1 MILSCGVGD
10 FLSNRKV
17 ILIALIGLALGFLC
31 GGSPVVALGI
41 IAFAAG
47 VAIVLSDYTAAL
59 CVLTGY
65 GVIDYILRS
74 FVEAFASIW
83 DEAFLC
89 CLVLLWI
96 YKWITCRN
104 EDNLKISPMDLPIV
118 MFIVTMFV
126 VLFVNSSDFA
136 LALEGFR
143 AIAQYMLFY
152 FVAIQLVKDVK
163 SARVVV
169 CAFVIIAGLMALH
182 GIYQYIIGVEM
193 PAGWVDQ
200 NEAGVR
206 TRVYSIL
213 TSPNIFA
220 SMLTLSTPMAI
231 SLVFTANNKKSRII
245 FGVFALAM
253 TASLVFTFS
262 RGAWIGFAIAIMI
275 YVFLKDKRFLIPC
288 VVLAVLVIFL
298 VPSVGNRI
306 SYMLSPEYIESS
318 LRGGRLVRWLTGFR
332 ILEFYPVFGVG
343 LGAFGG
349 AVSINH
355 ETTLLL
361 DTEYIDTFYMDNYF
375 LKTAVESGIVGL
387 TAFVLLMYCVI
398 INSYRA
404 IKTSA
409 GKLDRELSTGIMAG
423 LCGVITHNLVENVFE
438 VPMMT
443 SLFWVFVA
451 VIMGIWYTNNPV
463 KNEG

>member
-74 FVEAFASIW
+74 FVEVFASIW

-96 YKWITCRN
+96 YKWITCRR
-104 EDNLKISPMDLPIV
+104 EDNFKISPMDLPIV

-126 VLFVNSSDFA
+126 VLFVNSSDFV

-163 SARVVV
+163 SARIVV
-169 CAFVIIAGLMALH
+169 CAFVIIAGVMALH
-182 GIYQYIIGVEM
+182 GVYQYIIGVEM

-231 SLVFTANNKKSRII
+231 SLVFTANNKKSRIL
-245 FGVFALAM
+245 FAVLALAM

-262 RGAWIGFAIAIMI
+262 RGAWIGFAIAVMI
-275 YVFLKDKRFLIPC
+275 YVFLKDKRLFIPC
-288 VVLAVLVIFL
+288 VILGVLVVFL

-387 TAFVLLMYCVI
+387 TAFVVLMYCVI

-451 VIMGIWYTNNPV
+451 VIMGIWYTNNPI

>member
-1 MILSCGVGD
+1 MI
-10 FLSNRKV
+10 FLSNKKV
-17 ILIALIGLALGFLC
+17 VYIALIGLAIGFFC
-31 GGSPVVALGI
+31 GGSPIASLGI
-41 IAFAAG
+41 IAFGAG
-47 VAIVLSDYTAAL
+47 VAIVLSEYTAAL

-65 GVIDYILRS
+65 GVIDYVFRTFIES
-74 FVEAFASIW
+74 FASIW

-89 CLVLLWI
+89 CLILLWI
-96 YKWITCRN
+96 YKWITCRK
-104 EDNLKISPMDLPIV
+104 EDNFKVSPMDLPIII
-118 MFIVTMFV
+118 FISAMVI
-126 VLFVNSSDFA
+126 VLFVNSSDISI
-136 LALEGFR
+136 ALEGLR

-152 FVAIQLVKDVK
+152 FVALQLIKDVK
-163 SARVVV
+163 GARVVV
-169 CAFVIIAGLMALH
+169 CAFVIIAGIMALH
-182 GIYQYIIGVEM
+182 GVYQYIIGVEM

-200 NEAGVR
+200 NEEAVR

-220 SMLTLSTPMAI
+220 SMLTLSTPMAV
-231 SLVFTANNKKSRII
+231 SLVFASENKKSKIL
-245 FGVFALAM
+245 FGVLALAM
-253 TASLVFTFS
+253 AASLVFTFS
-262 RGAWIGFAIAIMI
+262 RGAWIGFAVAIMI
-275 YVFLKDKRFLIPC
+275 YVFLKDKRLLIPC
-288 VVLAVLVIFL
+288 VVLGILVVFL
-298 VPSVGNRI
+298 VPSVGTRI

-349 AVSINH
+349 AVAINH
-355 ETTLLL
+355 EATLLL

-375 LKTAVESGIVGL
+375 LKTAVESGLFGL
-387 TAFVLLMYCVI
+387 AAFVLLMYCVI

-404 IKTSA
+404 IKTSV

-451 VIMGIWYTNNPV
+451 VIMGIWYYNNPI